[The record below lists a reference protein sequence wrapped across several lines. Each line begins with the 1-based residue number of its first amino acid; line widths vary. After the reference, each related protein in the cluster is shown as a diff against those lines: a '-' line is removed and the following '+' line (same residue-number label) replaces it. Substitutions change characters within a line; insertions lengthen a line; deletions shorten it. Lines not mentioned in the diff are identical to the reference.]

1 MRTPDLSRE
10 SGNDLP
16 QQNKNQIEKP
26 PHMKK
31 WYKVTIKATITKT
44 QDIHATSQ
52 AVAEQEAME
61 LFNPHSGEAEEH
73 YTQEV
78 TSTEEVSEDPETKS
92 ILLEAHMKSKITSAL
107 FDAYDIRNVLSKGIK
122 NRPKDNEGTEFTIGD
137 CLDDMISTLEEL
149 DSKFEE

>member
-61 LFNPHSGEAEEH
+61 LFNPHSGERN
-73 YTQEV
+73 TEV
-78 TSTEEVSEDPETKS
+78 TTLKRSR
-92 ILLEAHMKSKITSAL
+92 KI
-107 FDAYDIRNVLSKGIK
+107 
-122 NRPKDNEGTEFTIGD
+122 PKQNQSFWKHI
-137 CLDDMISTLEEL
+137 
-149 DSKFEE
+149 

>member
-1 MRTPDLSRE
+1 MGTTNEKTIRFKYRRGTDSGPVRREDGDNTRIPRHPNGFHGKMRIPNLSGE

-16 QQNKNQIEKP
+16 KQNKNQIEKP

-31 WYKVTIKATITKT
+31 WYKVTVKATIIKT

-52 AVAEQEAME
+52 EAAEQEAME

-78 TSTEEVSEDPETKS
+78 ISISKTK
-92 ILLEAHMKSKITSAL
+92 
-107 FDAYDIRNVLSKGIK
+107 
-122 NRPKDNEGTEFTIGD
+122 
-137 CLDDMISTLEEL
+137 
-149 DSKFEE
+149 

>member
-1 MRTPDLSRE
+1 MWTPDLSRD

-52 AVAEQEAME
+52 EEAEQEAME

-78 TSTEEVSEDPETKS
+78 VSTQEASEDPETKS
-92 ILLEAHMKSKITSAL
+92 ILLEASWFAFRHH
-107 FDAYDIRNVLSKGIK
+107 Y
-122 NRPKDNEGTEFTIGD
+122 
-137 CLDDMISTLEEL
+137 EEL
-149 DSKFEE
+149 AEHLDLSDDVLQPIKAQLDKKLGE

>member
-31 WYKVTIKATITKT
+31 WYKVTVKATITKT

-52 AVAEQEAME
+52 EEAEQEAME
-61 LFNPHSGEAEEH
+61 LFNPHSGEAEEN

-92 ILLEAHMKSKITSAL
+92 ILLEASWFAFRHH
-107 FDAYDIRNVLSKGIK
+107 Y
-122 NRPKDNEGTEFTIGD
+122 
-137 CLDDMISTLEEL
+137 EEL
-149 DSKFEE
+149 AEHLDLSDDVLQPIKAQLDKKLGE